1 MEFEELL
8 ENLKNAEIEPSAGCW
23 ERLEYNLAG
32 GAGEMTPDV
41 PAKETA
47 AKVAGA
53 SAGKAAAVI
62 TGAVAVA
69 AAVTF
74 SILQITDNQQ
84 NNNIPTTTVEVTEEK
99 NENTAD
105 TLFIEQQTEE
115 KTIEVKTDA
124 LEKTF
129 TKSVENTEN
138 KQFTEI
144 DADVPSEIDTK
155 QDKEEYIAVNQQL
168 TSVEEQM
175 PTEQATAGA
184 AAQPTQQSQEQYVYN
199 NEEVATTE
207 DNEFSTDDTE
217 LFLEIPNVITPN
229 GDGINDVFVING
241 LEKCE
246 KFHLIIKNQ
255 SGRQVLST
263 QVYHNDWGGGAQAG
277 TYFYSISYEYNGK
290 PQMRNGV
297 ITVVK

>member
-1 MEFEELL
+1 MEFEEIL

-23 ERLEYNLAG
+23 ERLEHNLAG
-32 GAGEMTPDV
+32 GAGEVTPDV

-53 SAGKAAAVI
+53 AAGKAAAVI
-62 TGAVAVA
+62 TGAIAVA

-74 SILQITDNQQ
+74 SILQITDNHQ
-84 NNNIPTTTVEVTEEK
+84 NNNTPTTFVEVTEEK

-115 KTIEVKTDA
+115 KTIEVKTDSPENIFA
-124 LEKTF
+124 ENI
-129 TKSVENTEN
+129 ENTEN
-138 KQFTEI
+138 QQFAEI
-144 DADVPSEIDTK
+144 ITDIPSEIVTK
-155 QDKEEYIAVNQQL
+155 QDKEEYIAVNQQI

-175 PTEQATAGA
+175 PTEQTTAVA
-184 AAQPTQQSQEQYVYN
+184 VARPTQQSQKQVTYNEEITTTDN
-199 NEEVATTE
+199 NELTA
-207 DNEFSTDDTE
+207 DDTE

-229 GDGINDVFVING
+229 GDGINDVFVIKG

-263 QVYHNDWGGGAQAG
+263 QAYHNDWGGGAQAG
-277 TYFYSISYEYNGK
+277 TYFYSISYKYKGK